1 MSKKNNAISDKN
13 LNKASGGKIDEN
25 PYAAKKYKVYHDET
39 GAPAGEYDDEYTAL
53 KVDADINNR
62 YIKSNDERV
71 EYRHRY
77 NNFLNNNPQ

>member
-13 LNKASGGKIDEN
+13 LNKANGGKLYN
-25 PYAAKKYKVYHDET
+25 NSHTKKYEVYHDET